1 MKHIKQDRNQKL
13 YYLTAFVATI
23 LMVIGVLF
31 FNPRFG
37 GTDPGYIFHCALV
50 VLLSA
55 SLFIYPKY
63 ESHFFR
69 KIIITIASLY
79 LYMLFL
85 LYPDTWSSFT
95 LLCFIPAFSILF
107 FDSKLFYFSFVF
119 NFLLITLT
127 FIYIIFFDQGN
138 EFAHI
143 KLDVFGNINN
153 FMGTQVILYFIFHLT
168 SQRIKKQQMFYERL
182 QQSEKLKT
190 TGQLAAAVAHEI
202 RNPLTVVKGLLQFYE
217 TNNSFSKEGKSHLSL
232 MIDELKTAEHVL
244 SQFLAIA
251 KPDEHQHMETVN
263 VRDALKSVTGL
274 LMSYGLYHQNK
285 IDLQVDEDLYITANT
300 IEFKQLFMNL
310 VKNAV
315 EVSTKEDFVVI
326 RAEQKNKEII
336 IKVIDEGFGMSE
348 EQVQALGTP
357 FYSLKSKGTGL
368 GLMICFNIVEKYKGT
383 IRFQSA
389 VNQGTT
395 VTVQFPM
402 YLSGGLIKKQEARV

>member
-1 MKHIKQDRNQKL
+1 M
-13 YYLTAFVATI
+13 Y
-23 LMVIGVLF
+23 
-31 FNPRFG
+31 
-37 GTDPGYIFHCALV
+37 
-50 VLLSA
+50 
-55 SLFIYPKY
+55 
-63 ESHFFR
+63 
-69 KIIITIASLY
+69 
-79 LYMLFL
+79 
-85 LYPDTWSSFT
+85 
-95 LLCFIPAFSILF
+95 
-107 FDSKLFYFSFVF
+107 
-119 NFLLITLT
+119 
-127 FIYIIFFDQGN
+127 
-138 EFAHI
+138 
-143 KLDVFGNINN
+143 
-153 FMGTQVILYFIFHLT
+153 
-168 SQRIKKQQMFYERL
+168 YERL

-263 VRDALKSVTGL
+263 VRDALQSVTGL

-315 EVSTKEDFVVI
+315 EVSTNDDFVVI
-326 RAEQKNKEII
+326 RAEQKNNEII

-395 VTVQFPM
+395 VTVRFPM
-402 YLSGGLIKKQEARV
+402 YASGGLIKKQEAWV

>member
-1 MKHIKQDRNQKL
+1 M
-13 YYLTAFVATI
+13 YYE
-23 LMVIGVLF
+23 
-31 FNPRFG
+31 
-37 GTDPGYIFHCALV
+37 
-50 VLLSA
+50 
-55 SLFIYPKY
+55 K
-63 ESHFFR
+63 
-69 KIIITIASLY
+69 
-79 LYMLFL
+79 
-85 LYPDTWSSFT
+85 
-95 LLCFIPAFSILF
+95 
-107 FDSKLFYFSFVF
+107 
-119 NFLLITLT
+119 
-127 FIYIIFFDQGN
+127 
-138 EFAHI
+138 
-143 KLDVFGNINN
+143 
-153 FMGTQVILYFIFHLT
+153 
-168 SQRIKKQQMFYERL
+168 L

-217 TNNSFSKEGKSHLSL
+217 TNNSFSQTGKSHLSL

-263 VRDALKSVTGL
+263 VRDALQSVTGL

-389 VNQGTT
+389 INQGTT
-395 VTVQFPM
+395 VTVRFPM
-402 YLSGGLIKKQEARV
+402 GGDRRTPTSRLPVRKEPSEVK

>member
-1 MKHIKQDRNQKL
+1 MKHFKQHENQKL
-13 YYLTAFVATI
+13 YYLTAFVSTV
-23 LMVIGVLF
+23 LMVIGLLF

-37 GTDPGYIFHCALV
+37 GTDLGFIIHGVLV

-55 SLFIYPKY
+55 SLFIYPRY
-63 ESHFFR
+63 GSHFFR
-69 KIIITIASLY
+69 KIIITIASIFF
-79 LYMLFL
+79 YMLFF

-107 FDSKLFYFSFVF
+107 FDSKLFYYSFVF
-119 NFLLITLT
+119 NVLLITLT
-127 FIYIIFFDQGN
+127 FIYILFFDQGN
-138 EFAHI
+138 DFSHI
-143 KLDVFGNINN
+143 KQDLFGNINN

-168 SQRIKKQQMFYERL
+168 SKRVKKLQLYYEKL

-217 TNNSFSKEGKSHLSL
+217 KDNSFSKEGKFHLSL

-244 SQFLAIA
+244 SQFLTIA
-251 KPDEHQHMETVN
+251 KPDEDQKMETVEVQN
-263 VRDALKSVTGL
+263 ALQSVTGL
-274 LMSYGLYHQNK
+274 LMSYGVYHQNK
-285 IDLQVDEDLYITANT
+285 IDLQVDEDLYIAANI

-310 VKNAV
+310 VKNAI
-315 EVSTKEDFVVI
+315 EVSNKDVSVVI
-326 RAEQKNKEII
+326 RAERKNKEIE
-336 IKVIDEGFGMSE
+336 IKVIDAGFGMSE
-348 EQVQALGTP
+348 EQVRSLGTP

-383 IRFQSA
+383 IQFQSA

-395 VTVQFPM
+395 VTVRFPM
-402 YLSGGLIKKQEARV
+402 HL

>member
-1 MKHIKQDRNQKL
+1 M
-13 YYLTAFVATI
+13 Y
-23 LMVIGVLF
+23 
-31 FNPRFG
+31 
-37 GTDPGYIFHCALV
+37 
-50 VLLSA
+50 
-55 SLFIYPKY
+55 
-63 ESHFFR
+63 
-69 KIIITIASLY
+69 
-79 LYMLFL
+79 
-85 LYPDTWSSFT
+85 
-95 LLCFIPAFSILF
+95 
-107 FDSKLFYFSFVF
+107 
-119 NFLLITLT
+119 
-127 FIYIIFFDQGN
+127 
-138 EFAHI
+138 
-143 KLDVFGNINN
+143 
-153 FMGTQVILYFIFHLT
+153 
-168 SQRIKKQQMFYERL
+168 YERL

-232 MIDELKTAEHVL
+232 MIEELKTAEHVL

-263 VRDALKSVTGL
+263 VRDALQSVTGL

-395 VTVQFPM
+395 VTVRFPM
-402 YLSGGLIKKQEARV
+402 SFSGGLIKKQEAWV

>member
-1 MKHIKQDRNQKL
+1 MKYFKQDRNQKL
-13 YYLTAFVATI
+13 YYLTAFVSTV
-23 LMVIGVLF
+23 LMVIGLLF
-31 FNPRFG
+31 FNPRSG
-37 GTDPGYIFHCALV
+37 GTDLGFIFQCVV
-50 VLLSA
+50 VLLLST
-55 SLFIYPKY
+55 SLFIYPRY
-63 ESHFFR
+63 ENHFFR
-69 KIIITIASLY
+69 KLIITIASIY
-79 LYMLFL
+79 LYMLFF

-119 NFLLITLT
+119 NILLITST
-127 FIYIIFFDQGN
+127 FIYILFFDQGN
-138 EFAHI
+138 DFAHI
-143 KLDVFGNINN
+143 KQDLFGNVNN

-168 SQRIKKQQMFYERL
+168 SERIKKQQMFFEKL

-202 RNPLTVVKGLLQFYE
+202 RNPLTVVKGLLQFYDS
-217 TNNSFSKEGKSHLSL
+217 NNSFSKEGKMHLTL

-244 SQFLAIA
+244 SQFLSIA

-263 VRDALKSVTGL
+263 VRDALQSVTGL
-274 LMSYGLYHQNK
+274 LMSYGLFHQNK
-285 IDLQVDEDLYITANT
+285 ILLQVDEDLYIAANT

-310 VKNAV
+310 VKNAI
-315 EVSTKEDFVVI
+315 EVSTKDDSVVI
-326 RAEQKNKEII
+326 RAEEKNNEIE
-336 IKVIDEGFGMSE
+336 IKVIDAGFGMSE

-357 FYSLKSKGTGL
+357 FYSLKTKGTGL

-395 VTVQFPM
+395 VTVRFPM
-402 YLSGGLIKKQEARV
+402 NS